1 MPCHDAVPL
10 IVAFWYLCSNRNR
23 ISMALKCGIIGIT
36 SVGKTTI
43 FNCISNTRGETN
55 TFGTAVKA
63 NLGVIQVPDQRLYEL
78 EKLQPTERI
87 VHTTVDI
94 VDIPGLARGQGDSA
108 GARLLGEVRNTDA
121 LIHVLRCFD
130 DDNLPHIDGSV
141 DPVRDIENVELELQ
155 VKDVESVLKKI
166 QRLERAAKTGDKDA
180 RHGIEVLNRYKDHLD
195 SFQNAYSLDVKPEE
209 KKYIDDIFLLTM
221 KPVLFVCNVDEASAV
236 SGNAYVAAV
245 KDFLKSRSAEP
256 LVIAGALEAEIA
268 SLTEASDRME
278 FLQVSGLDEPGVN
291 KLIRAAYNMLNMLT
305 FFTVGPKEIRAWTIT
320 SGMTAPEAAGVIH
333 SDLERGFIRA
343 EVMKYEDFIG
353 LGSEHACREAGKLL
367 IEGKNYVVDDGDILH
382 IRFNV

>member
-1 MPCHDAVPL
+1 
-10 IVAFWYLCSNRNR
+10 
-23 ISMALKCGIIGIT
+23 MALKCGIIGIT

-63 NLGVIQVPDQRLYEL
+63 NLGVIQVPDHRLYEL

-87 VHTTVDI
+87 VHTTVEI

-130 DDNLPHIDGSV
+130 DDSLPHIDGSV
-141 DPVRDIENVELELQ
+141 DPVRDIENVEFELQ
-155 VKDVESVLKKI
+155 VKDVESVDKKM

-180 RHGIEVLNRYKDHLD
+180 KHGIEVLSRYKEHLE
-195 SFQNAYSLDVKPEE
+195 SFQNAYSLEVKPEE
-209 KKYIDDIFLLTM
+209 KKYLDDIFLLTM

-236 SGNAYVAAV
+236 SGNAYVNAV
-245 KDFLKSRSAEP
+245 KDFLQARAAEP

-268 SLTEASDRME
+268 SLTEAADRME

-291 KLIRAAYNMLNMLT
+291 KLVRAAYNMLDLLT

-320 SGMTAPEAAGVIH
+320 AGMTAPEAAGVIH

-343 EVMKYEDFIG
+343 EVMKYEDFIS
-353 LGSEHACREAGKLL
+353 LGSEHACRDAGKLL
-367 IEGKNYVVDDGDILH
+367 IEGRNYVVNDGDILH